1 MNLKF
6 YKYKSGKKI
15 FDWKVPKEWIIEGA
29 SIKFK
34 KKEILNLKNSNLH
47 VISYSSPINKKFNLS
62 VLKKNLYYLKK
73 KPQYIPYVTSYYK
86 KNWGFCLKYKQFKAL
101 KPGVYDC
108 KINSKFK
115 NGFLVNASEKIKG
128 KSNKENLISTY
139 LCHPSMANNELSGPL
154 VMLGIYNRIKKW
166 KNKNFT
172 YRFLINPET
181 IGSLCFLHSHG
192 KKLKKTLNSGLVLTC
207 LGGPEKKLSYK
218 LSKYGNSTLDRL
230 FIHLSKKNKISIREF
245 NPAGG
250 SDERQYNSPGF
261 DLPVG
266 NISRSVYGK
275 YDQYHNSGDDK
286 KFMDIK
292 KIEKSIN
299 NLEYFLKINDKLLP
313 IKRFMPY
320 GELMLSKKNL
330 YPSINFTANRDKLST
345 NNLADKRVQLDLIL
359 TILSFADG
367 IKNILDIVELRDLDI
382 DEALI
387 ALEVC
392 LKNKLV
398 KFVC

>member
-1 MNLKF
+1 MENM
-6 YKYKSGKKI
+6 I
-15 FDWKVPKEWIIEGA
+15 NII
-29 SIKFK
+29 IR
-34 KKEILNLKNSNLH
+34 
-47 VISYSSPINKKFNLS
+47 
-62 VLKKNLYYLKK
+62 
-73 KPQYIPYVTSYYK
+73 
-86 KNWGFCLKYKQFKAL
+86 
-101 KPGVYDC
+101 
-108 KINSKFK
+108 
-115 NGFLVNASEKIKG
+115 
-128 KSNKENLISTY
+128 
-139 LCHPSMANNELSGPL
+139 
-154 VMLGIYNRIKKW
+154 VMI
-166 KNKNFT
+166 
-172 YRFLINPET
+172 
-181 IGSLCFLHSHG
+181 
-192 KKLKKTLNSGLVLTC
+192 
-207 LGGPEKKLSYK
+207 
-218 LSKYGNSTLDRL
+218 
-230 FIHLSKKNKISIREF
+230 
-245 NPAGG
+245 
-250 SDERQYNSPGF
+250 
-261 DLPVG
+261 
-266 NISRSVYGK
+266 
-275 YDQYHNSGDDK
+275 

-313 IKRFMPY
+313 IKRFIPY